1 MGAFF
6 LYEFYDIKEE
16 SEMSNVKL
24 EKYEASV
31 VTESLCGLVLRKGEK
46 ERLFEICV
54 KHGIPITYPNLFTN
68 DTHYYLWGIRKEG
81 IGLIGTIIM
90 NYLEDNGGKIFHSL
104 DELEQHLNGGSL

>member
-46 ERLFEICV
+46 KDCLKYVSNMEFL
-54 KHGIPITYPNLFTN
+54 
-68 DTHYYLWGIRKEG
+68 
-81 IGLIGTIIM
+81 
-90 NYLEDNGGKIFHSL
+90 
-104 DELEQHLNGGSL
+104 